1 MLGYYIQTS
10 VTGLVILSI
19 LLVNINKIKG
29 ERKFNDRIFTALV
42 VSNASLLIL
51 EALLNF
57 LNHNESTQSHVLL
70 LAVVFLFYLC
80 NPLPP
85 ALWALFVHS
94 WILRG
99 KAFTPGIVLAACIP
113 FAFNTLLV
121 ISSLQTGYS
130 FYLDETGLY
139 HRGQGYLIL
148 VLADL
153 FYLVGASL
161 LVAWYRDQIRRRE
174 VFALIFFPVPPLL
187 AGLLQTMFFGISVL
201 WLAMSISLLI
211 IYLDLQS
218 TNVHVDHLTG
228 LANRRKLDQFLNYL
242 STKRRTTGQYGGI
255 SIDVD
260 RFKAINDD
268 YGHELGDR
276 ILEGVGKIL
285 RRSLGS
291 RDLISRYGGDEFIII
306 LEVGSEE
313 ELQAAT
319 DQRMYQNKQC
329 NQCRA

>member
-1 MLGYYIQTS
+1 M
-10 VTGLVILSI
+10 
-19 LLVNINKIKG
+19 
-29 ERKFNDRIFTALV
+29 
-42 VSNASLLIL
+42 
-51 EALLNF
+51 
-57 LNHNESTQSHVLL
+57 
-70 LAVVFLFYLC
+70 
-80 NPLPP
+80 
-85 ALWALFVHS
+85 
-94 WILRG
+94 G
-99 KAFTPGIVLAACIP
+99 KAFTPGIVLSACIP

-161 LVAWYRDQIRRRE
+161 LVAWYRNQIRRRE

-291 RDLISRYGGDEFIII
+291 WDLISRYGGDEFIII
-306 LEVGSEE
+306 LEVGDEE